1 MKLRLATAVGLVLLL
16 TASLVMAADTVELPK
31 DLQEL
36 LPVDPAILF
45 TCTSVEE
52 LDASWLEIQEAFA
65 DEDDEEPLDLL
76 AWMREEFEEFDAA
89 IDPARPMAVALD
101 MGPVMMGQEPYVT
114 LVMPLNAEFADRESL
129 LEDDGETTTLIQ
141 GDYLVFNT
149 SYCYH
154 PACVIPAIAQDMV
167 PGVLNVVI
175 DLEGLLL
182 TYRPFVEM
190 GLASIPVGIAT
201 TDTLP
206 SGEVVVT
213 DEGMTQEEADA
224 LAVMIRALMDSVD
237 RMDMGVGAGDS
248 KIRFDM
254 QLTTLPGTPLSP
266 GPMPDFADALALSG
280 LLPGSGDFLMA
291 IAMDMTP
298 QFDVFKDFYIL
309 NMQRESEKMGA
320 DIGPKYA
327 AWFEDYL
334 GMIDL
339 WSKPLAGS
347 YGFST
352 EGMVAHAAM
361 ASDDAQADADR
372 LVALLEGMSNV
383 GMGVSLTPLPG
394 ADVDGVAVRS
404 WKIDI
409 DPETMTGLSGSV
421 AEPELSAMGRM
432 QADQLAAMMKKI
444 VPGLSIAVQGNH
456 VLLSADDDPTAM
468 AGMIA
473 AAAKG
478 GADPNEDLAKVAK
491 AAGPGVQEVVTGD
504 MMAILNWVSG
514 FMEEAGDEDWEV
526 IKDNPIPFNG
536 VYTING
542 EKLGF
547 AMNMDMPALK
557 NLIRAFDEMDLDE
570 DMKGYSDETE
580 EEVEEKMEEEEE
592 G

>member
-1 MKLRLATAVGLVLLL
+1 MKLRLTTAFGLVLLL
-16 TASLVMAADTVELPK
+16 TASLVMAADPVELPK

-45 TCTSVEE
+45 TCTSLEE
-52 LDASWLEIQEAFA
+52 LDANWNEIQEAFA
-65 DEDDEEPLDLL
+65 DEDAEEPFDLL
-76 AWMREEFEEFDAA
+76 AWMREDFEEFDAA
-89 IDPARPMAVALD
+89 VAQDRPMAIALD

-114 LVMPLNAEFADRESL
+114 LVMPLKADFADRESL

-141 GDYLVFNT
+141 GDYLAFH
-149 SYCYH
+149 SGYGYQ
-154 PACVIPAIAQDMV
+154 PAGVMPAIAQDMV
-167 PGVLNVVI
+167 PGVLNAVI

-224 LAVMIRALMDSVD
+224 LAAMIRALMDSVD
-237 RMDMGVGAGDS
+237 RMDMGVGAAAG

-254 QLTTLPGTPLSP
+254 QLTTLPGSPLSP
-266 GPMPDFADALALSG
+266 GPQPDFAEALALSG
-280 LLPGSGDFLMA
+280 LLPDGGDFLMA

-309 NMQRESEKMGA
+309 NMQRESEKMGD

-372 LVALLEGMSNV
+372 LVALLEGMSDI
-383 GMGVSLTPLPG
+383 GMGVTLTPLPG
-394 ADVDGVAVRS
+394 AEVEGVAVRS
-404 WKIDI
+404 WTIAV
-409 DPETMTGLSGSV
+409 DPETMTGLGGTV
-421 AEPELSAMGRM
+421 TDPELSAMGRM

-444 VPGLSIAVQGNH
+444 VPGFSVAVQGDH
-456 VLLSADDDPTAM
+456 VLMSADDDPAAM

-473 AAAKG
+473 AAAKAG
-478 GADPNEDLAKVAK
+478 GDPKESLAKVAQ

-536 VYTING
+536 VYTIDG

-570 DMKGYSDETE
+570 DMKDYSDENK
-580 EEVEEKMEEEEE
+580 EEVEEKMEEAEE

>member
-1 MKLRLATAVGLVLLL
+1 MKLRLATAFGLVLLL
-16 TASLVMAADTVELPK
+16 TASLVMAADPVELPQ

-45 TCTSVEE
+45 TCSSVEE
-52 LDASWLEIQEAFA
+52 LNANWTEIQEAFE
-65 DEDDEEPLDLL
+65 DEDAEESFDLL
-76 AWMREEFEEFDAA
+76 DWLREDFEEFDAA
-89 IDPARPMAVALD
+89 VDLTLPMAVALD
-101 MGPVMMGQEPYVT
+101 MGPVMMGQEPYFT
-114 LVMPLNAEFADRESL
+114 LVMPLKADFADRESL
-129 LEDDGETTTLIQ
+129 LEDDGETSSLIQ
-141 GDYLVFNT
+141 GDYLAVH
-149 SYCYH
+149 SALGYQ
-154 PACVIPAIAQDMV
+154 PAGVMPAIAQDMV
-167 PGVLNVVI
+167 PGVMNAVI

-224 LAVMIRALMDSVD
+224 LAAMIRALMDSVD
-237 RMDMGVGAGDS
+237 RMDMGVGASGG
-248 KIRFDM
+248 KIRADM

-266 GPMPDFADALALSG
+266 GPMPDFDDALELSG
-280 LLPGSGDFLMA
+280 LLPAGGDFLMA

-320 DIGPKYA
+320 EIGPKYA

-352 EGMVAHAAM
+352 EGMVAHAVL

-372 LVALLEGMSNV
+372 LVSLIEGMSDV
-383 GMGVSLTPLPG
+383 GMGVNLTPLPG
-394 ADVDGVAVRS
+394 TEVDGVAVRS
-404 WKIDI
+404 WKIDV
-409 DPETMTGLSGSV
+409 DPETMTGLGGTV
-421 AEPELSAMGRM
+421 ADPELSAMGRM
-432 QADQLAAMMKKI
+432 QADQLASMMKKI
-444 VPGLSIAVQGNH
+444 VPGFSVAVQGNH

-473 AAAKG
+473 AAAKS
-478 GADPNEDLAKVAK
+478 GADANDDLAKVAK

-514 FMEEAGDEDWEV
+514 FMEEAGEEDWEV

-557 NLIRAFDEMDLDE
+557 NMIRAFDEMDLDD
-570 DMKGYSDETE
+570 DMKGYGDESE
-580 EEVEEKMEEEEE
+580 EEVEEKMEEAEE